1 MQDTDRLSIA
11 VAAALTLCV
20 ATSAGCTRVDPDRFS
35 GYAEADLVYVAPTI
49 GGRIVKLEVERG
61 ARVQAGQILFELER
75 DPESLARAAAA
86 ARAESAAAQTRN
98 LRKGKRVDE
107 LRAIEQQLAQAR
119 AALALSTNDLKRS
132 EGLVAQGF
140 ISPNRLD
147 ELKATRDRDVA
158 RVAELQANLAVARDA
173 ARPDEIAAAEAEQ
186 RAAESDLA
194 SSRWR
199 EDQTRGIAPKSAAV
213 QDVMYRVGEYVAQGA
228 PVVALLPDGALKVR
242 FFVPQ
247 GALARVRVGE
257 SVAVSCDGCPQELK
271 AQVAFISDK
280 AEYTPPVIYSNESRA
295 KLVFMIEARPDA
307 KTAQVLKPGQPVDVR
322 ITPAS

>member
-1 MQDTDRLSIA
+1 MRIDRLA
-11 VAAALTLCV
+11 VAAAVLTALG
-20 ATSAGCTRVDPDRFS
+20 ACTRVDPDRFS
-35 GYAEADLVYVAPTI
+35 GYAEADLVYVAPAI
-49 GGRIVKLEVERG
+49 GGRIEKLAVERG
-61 ARVQAGQILFELER
+61 ARVDAGQLLFQLER

-86 ARAESAAAQTRN
+86 ARADSAAAQARN

-119 AALALSTNDLKRS
+119 AALVLSTNDLKRN
-132 EGLVAQGF
+132 EELVAQGF

-199 EDQTRGIAPKSAAV
+199 EDQTRGVAPKAAAV
-213 QDVMYRVGEYVAQGA
+213 QDVLYRTGEYVAQGA

-247 GALARVRVGE
+247 AALARVRVGDI
-257 SVAVSCDGCPQELK
+257 VAVSCDSCAAGLAAK
-271 AQVAFISDK
+271 VAFVSDK

-295 KLVFMIEARPDA
+295 KLVFMVEAQPDT
-307 KTAQVLKPGQPVDVR
+307 KTVQVLKPGQPVDVR
-322 ITPAS
+322 IVPGT

>member
-1 MQDTDRLSIA
+1 
-11 VAAALTLCV
+11 V
-20 ATSAGCTRVDPDRFS
+20 
-35 GYAEADLVYVAPTI
+35 
-49 GGRIVKLEVERG
+49 
-61 ARVQAGQILFELER
+61 
-75 DPESLARAAAA
+75 
-86 ARAESAAAQTRN
+86 
-98 LRKGKRVDE
+98 
-107 LRAIEQQLAQAR
+107 
-119 AALALSTNDLKRS
+119 LSTNDLKRS

-199 EDQTRGIAPKSAAV
+199 EDQTRGIAPKPAAV

-242 FFVPQ
+242 FFVAQ

-257 SVAVSCDGCPQELK
+257 TVAVSCDGCPQELK

-295 KLVFMIEARPDA
+295 KLVFMVEARPDA

-322 ITPAS
+322 IAPAS